1 MVKMTILLN
10 DQFLSRDNVH
20 IDLEDRGY
28 QFGDGIYE
36 VVRVYNGV
44 PFEMEPH
51 LVRFQRSAN
60 EIDLKLPMSLEE
72 TSSKITQLIELNK
85 LKDGIIYFQVTRGAA
100 PRNHAYPIGTTAVLT
115 AYTKEVARPVEKLEK
130 GIKVVT
136 IEDIRWL
143 RCDIKSLNL
152 LGNVMAK
159 QYAVDHQADEAIQIR
174 DNIVTEGSS
183 SNFYIVKDGKIY
195 THPADNFILN
205 GITRM
210 VIKDIANQLHIPFM
224 EKNFTFKEVLEADEA
239 FISSTTVEA
248 MPVIQIND
256 HVIGHEPGPIVRAIQ
271 AEIQKRISELVS
283 I

>member
-1 MVKMTILLN
+1 MTILLN
-10 DQFLSRDNVH
+10 DQFLSRDDVH

-36 VVRVYNGV
+36 VVRIYNGV
-44 PFEMEPH
+44 PFELDPH
-51 LVRFQRSAN
+51 LVRFQRSAD
-60 EIDLKLPMSLEE
+60 EIGLKLPMSLEE

-100 PRNHAYPIGTTAVLT
+100 PRNHAYPANTTAVLT
-115 AYTKEVARPVEKLEK
+115 AYTKEVPRPVEKLEK

-159 QYAVDHQADEAIQIR
+159 QYAVDHGADEAVQIR

-183 SNFYIVKDGKIY
+183 SNFYIVKDGKIF
-195 THPADNFILN
+195 THPANNFILN

-210 VIKDIANQLHIPFM
+210 VIKDIANKLNIPFI
-224 EKNFTFKEVLEADEA
+224 EENFTFKEVLEADEA

-256 HVIGHEPGPIVRAIQ
+256 HVVNHEPGPIVRALQ
-271 AEIQKRISELVS
+271 AEIEKRI
-283 I
+283 IK